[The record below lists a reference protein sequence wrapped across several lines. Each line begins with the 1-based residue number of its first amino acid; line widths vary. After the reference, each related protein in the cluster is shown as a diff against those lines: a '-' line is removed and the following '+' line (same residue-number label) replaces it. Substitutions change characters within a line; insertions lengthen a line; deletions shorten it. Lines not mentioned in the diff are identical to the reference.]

1 MRHNCPV
8 CFEYLFDSVR
18 PTAVLPCGHT
28 IHSDCLKEME
38 RHRQLACP
46 TCLRSYADLA
56 PVWRRVDEEVAAT
69 PMPPEYAAWV
79 VSLLCNDCG
88 GRGAVRF
95 HVLGHK
101 CGACGAAFGAYACL
115 RCCFFEDDTRKRQF
129 HCDQCGICRVGGQE
143 NFFHCATCGCCYS
156 KSLEVRK

>member
-1 MRHNCPV
+1 VCVENSMRHNCPV

-101 CGACGAAFGAYACL
+101 CGACGSYN
-115 RCCFFEDDTRKRQF
+115 TRRL
-129 HCDQCGICRVGGQE
+129 DIDRGDPVPTRAGEEGVAVGGGE
-143 NFFHCATCGCCYS
+143 GGGG
-156 KSLEVRK
+156 E